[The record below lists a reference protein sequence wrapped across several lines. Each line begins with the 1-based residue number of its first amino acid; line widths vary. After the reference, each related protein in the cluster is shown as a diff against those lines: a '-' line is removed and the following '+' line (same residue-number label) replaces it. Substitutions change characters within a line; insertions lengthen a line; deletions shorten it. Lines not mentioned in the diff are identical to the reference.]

1 MSTNKSLLLLRVET
15 ALHAGSG
22 DGFGLVDLPI
32 QRERHTA
39 FPKIE
44 ASSLKGALKEHFT
57 RLSDKKGEDKKVNA
71 IFGKGNEDDAG
82 KTQAGALSITDA
94 RILFFP
100 VKSMEGV
107 FVWIT
112 SELCLR
118 RLKQDIEQYTGN
130 SIRLNINSLD
140 RGKALR
146 IKSTNDTESRSLLKK
161 NKLVLEDY
169 AFDVVNSA
177 NSVVDYDS
185 VIKPF
190 FKGSIWEEK
199 SKKDIYVLN
208 DDDFRDFLELS
219 TEVITRIAIDPA
231 TGVVKDG
238 ALFTEEYLPTE
249 TVLYSALIAHKEL
262 KEEKEDKK
270 SPMSKEDILTTF
282 KDEMSGT
289 LFQLGAN
296 ASLGKGLLYA
306 SFMSSTIPE
315 ETKS

>member
-57 RLSDKKGEDKKVNA
+57 RLSDKKEGEDKKVNA

-112 SELCLR
+112 SELCLG

-146 IKSTNDTESRSLLKK
+146 IKSTNDTENRLLLKK

-169 AFDVVNSA
+169 AFDVVSSA
-177 NSVVDYDS
+177 NPVVDYDS
-185 VIKPF
+185 VIYPF

-199 SKKDIYVLN
+199 SKKDIFVLN

-231 TGVVKDG
+231 TRVVKDG

-262 KEEKEDKK
+262 KEEKKDEN

-306 SFMSSTIPE
+306 SFMSTIPE